1 MTKQEIA
8 EQFCEDH
15 GIDII
20 ESEITDS
27 HIYLTLSYNDTDFYV
42 DTDYDADSDNFEKI
56 LAKETYQALDD
67 YDPEDILF
75 DFGFSDNQL
84 TLIKQF
90 QQSADDLHDL
100 KEDLNNELHNVHYT
114 SFEDSLTEVLRSR
127 AQLLISDGYKNLKLM
142 QSYARDIN
150 IIAQSEPLY
159 NALEKLLDQ
168 TESNANVF
176 LYPTNFFDFITS
188 GRNQNIISDFKKN
201 PNSTLNRIIKE
212 NNLKRKNWTIM
223 SQLTSQAQRLLHQ
236 QYGFRTDAESIEA
249 IGEHSPQ
256 EVLDYEINELY
267 NTDIPDTLNQLY
279 DTNFKPDS
287 NDHYDVETIDQ
298 FIKTKL
304 NTDTYYLIW
313 LVDEWQKCFELYAPN
328 HIEPK
333 TPYDEID
340 PGEIPFI
347 DVYRIRPTDLLV
359 SDLGYDGQLI
369 ATTTYPEP
377 MHGFNY

>member
-27 HIYLTLSYNDTDFYV
+27 HIYLILSYNDTDFYV
-42 DTDYDADSDNFEKI
+42 DIDYDADSDNFEKI

-90 QQSADDLHDL
+90 QQSTDDLHDL
-100 KEDLNNELHNVHYT
+100 KEDLNNELHGVHYT
-114 SFEDSLTEVLRSR
+114 SFEDTLTEVLRSR

-142 QSYARDIN
+142 QSYAHDIN

-159 NALEKLLDQ
+159 NALEKILAQ
-168 TESNANVF
+168 TDSNTNVF
-176 LYPTNFFDFITS
+176 LYPNNFFDFITS

-212 NNLKRKNWTIM
+212 NSLKRK
-223 SQLTSQAQRLLHQ
+223 
-236 QYGFRTDAESIEA
+236 E
-249 IGEHSPQ
+249 
-256 EVLDYEINELY
+256 
-267 NTDIPDTLNQLY
+267 
-279 DTNFKPDS
+279 
-287 NDHYDVETIDQ
+287 
-298 FIKTKL
+298 
-304 NTDTYYLIW
+304 
-313 LVDEWQKCFELYAPN
+313 
-328 HIEPK
+328 
-333 TPYDEID
+333 
-340 PGEIPFI
+340 
-347 DVYRIRPTDLLV
+347 
-359 SDLGYDGQLI
+359 
-369 ATTTYPEP
+369 
-377 MHGFNY
+377 

>member
-212 NNLKRKNWTIM
+212 NNLKRK
-223 SQLTSQAQRLLHQ
+223 
-236 QYGFRTDAESIEA
+236 D
-249 IGEHSPQ
+249 
-256 EVLDYEINELY
+256 
-267 NTDIPDTLNQLY
+267 
-279 DTNFKPDS
+279 
-287 NDHYDVETIDQ
+287 
-298 FIKTKL
+298 
-304 NTDTYYLIW
+304 
-313 LVDEWQKCFELYAPN
+313 
-328 HIEPK
+328 
-333 TPYDEID
+333 
-340 PGEIPFI
+340 
-347 DVYRIRPTDLLV
+347 
-359 SDLGYDGQLI
+359 
-369 ATTTYPEP
+369 
-377 MHGFNY
+377 

>member
-1 MTKQEIA
+1 
-8 EQFCEDH
+8 
-15 GIDII
+15 
-20 ESEITDS
+20 
-27 HIYLTLSYNDTDFYV
+27 
-42 DTDYDADSDNFEKI
+42 
-56 LAKETYQALDD
+56 
-67 YDPEDILF
+67 
-75 DFGFSDNQL
+75 
-84 TLIKQF
+84 
-90 QQSADDLHDL
+90 
-100 KEDLNNELHNVHYT
+100 
-114 SFEDSLTEVLRSR
+114 
-127 AQLLISDGYKNLKLM
+127 
-142 QSYARDIN
+142 
-150 IIAQSEPLY
+150 
-159 NALEKLLDQ
+159 
-168 TESNANVF
+168 
-176 LYPTNFFDFITS
+176 
-188 GRNQNIISDFKKN
+188 
-201 PNSTLNRIIKE
+201 
-212 NNLKRKNWTIM
+212 M

-236 QYGFRTDAESIEA
+236 QYGFRTDAESVEA

-267 NTDIPDTLNQLY
+267 NTDIPDTLNQLC

-287 NDHYDVETIDQ
+287 NDHYDVEAIDQ
-298 FIKTKL
+298 FIKAKL

-347 DVYRIRPTDLLV
+347 DVYRVRPTDLLV